1 MAEVRGST
9 PLGPIIFK
17 KMLLYTLKPNKKRA
31 IIPKVISVLF
41 LCILFYLGIQ
51 LNLYLLEVPI
61 STFTAVLIISAL
73 FILFVFESIMTYSKA
88 DRLTYYFHD
97 DKLTVQNKE
106 LRSIDYLDV
115 QNTSIKQNLVD
126 KVFNTGTI
134 ILAPDFSIKFINN
147 SSQLYNWIN
156 QLVARSRQMRGF

>member
-1 MAEVRGST
+1 
-9 PLGPIIFK
+9 
-17 KMLLYTLKPNKKRA
+17 
-31 IIPKVISVLF
+31 
-41 LCILFYLGIQ
+41 LFYLGIQ